1 MTKYKVWFLYEG
13 RAMWRTTEGLFDT
26 HAEAQKEAT
35 VMMVR
40 GGYDGVYTLRG
51 LSDRNHSKVAGQ
63 R

>member
-1 MTKYKVWFLYEG
+1 MTKYMVWFLYEG

-40 GGYDGVYTLRG
+40 GGYDGVYVE
-51 LSDRNHSKVAGQ
+51 KVEND
-63 R
+63 